1 MGIEVL
7 LTVMFSHEYF
17 FKNIL
22 NTDVISDKIIT
33 SLFC

>member
-1 MGIEVL
+1 
-7 LTVMFSHEYF
+7 MFSHEYF

-33 SLFC
+33 YFVESTKIKK